1 VDNPLLDH
9 EFTIF
14 GRVAAGRDV
23 AERILE
29 SDRIARVE
37 VIADR

>member
-9 EFTIF
+9 EYTVC
-14 GRVAAGRDV
+14 GRVESGQAV

-29 SDRIARVE
+29 GDRSGRGE
-37 VIADR
+37 VVSP